1 MIKMKV
7 KHACMAMTAL
17 AMAACS
23 QNEITELN
31 PDVYSPVGFSIY
43 TGAQTR
49 GKATTTAT
57 IQAGDKFA
65 ILAYYTEKN
74 AWAGTTETPNFMYNQ
89 EVSYNDGTEEWSY
102 NPAKFWPSEAGNKIS
117 FFAYAPYEGNPATG
131 LQKGIILSN
140 ADAAGKP
147 SITFKLQNS
156 ADKMVDLVTDMQK
169 DREKASGTVSFTL
182 KHVLTRA
189 TFVAKLSKDLSA
201 SSGMS
206 HVFVTGM
213 EILGTE
219 SNPASKFYNQAKYT
233 FDSDSPWSE
242 QTAAAPNY
250 PLTAIMDIASQSEVI
265 SGYPSLAVDL
275 TKTSEKSLFKAGE
288 YLYLIPL
295 AGGIGGNTEVKVKL
309 SYSIVTKDDQVTGGY
324 TEVKDE
330 IIVALPNGTLQA
342 NTSYKYAF
350 TINIE
355 EIAVDVKVNAIVE
368 DWTDDKPGDLNNP

>member
-117 FFAYAPYEGNPATG
+117 FFAYAPYEGNPG
-131 LQKGIILSN
+131 DWPSKG
-140 ADAAGKP
+140 
-147 SITFKLQNS
+147 
-156 ADKMVDLVTDMQK
+156 
-169 DREKASGTVSFTL
+169 
-182 KHVLTRA
+182 
-189 TFVAKLSKDLSA
+189 
-201 SSGMS
+201 
-206 HVFVTGM
+206 
-213 EILGTE
+213 
-219 SNPASKFYNQAKYT
+219 Y
-233 FDSDSPWSE
+233 
-242 QTAAAPNY
+242 
-250 PLTAIMDIASQSEVI
+250 
-265 SGYPSLAVDL
+265 
-275 TKTSEKSLFKAGE
+275 
-288 YLYLIPL
+288 
-295 AGGIGGNTEVKVKL
+295 
-309 SYSIVTKDDQVTGGY
+309 YS
-324 TEVKDE
+324 
-330 IIVALPNGTLQA
+330 
-342 NTSYKYAF
+342 
-350 TINIE
+350 
-355 EIAVDVKVNAIVE
+355 
-368 DWTDDKPGDLNNP
+368 